1 MDKNAIKKFAVWA
14 RRELISRVSQ
24 RAAWY
29 GITEKDPID
38 EKLQAI
44 HGHVLTPEEQAQR
57 RALIWHIR
65 KNGYQQ
71 VMEEVAYTWFNR
83 FIALRFM
90 EVNGYLPSYT
100 RVFSDENGA
109 FNPQILKDA
118 IHLDIDGLDM
128 EKVYAM
134 EEANETEA
142 LFKYLVIIQCNDLN
156 RMLPG
161 MFQKISDYTE
171 LLFPDFLL
179 REGSVAHQMVTTIPE
194 DDWKDAVQ
202 IIGWLYQ
209 YYNAEP
215 KDEVFAALKKNIKIS
230 KEKIPAATQ
239 LFTPDWIVRYMVEN
253 SLGRLWVEGHPN
265 DELKAN
271 WKYYLEEAPQEPE
284 VEAQLKK
291 IRAEYAQI
299 DPASILCA
307 DPCMGSGHI
316 LVYMF
321 DVLMQIYLAY
331 GYTTN
336 EAVESIVKNNLWGMD
351 IDDRAAQ
358 LAYFA
363 VMMKAQ
369 QYDHRWLAKQLR
381 HPVQPNVFALQDSGD
396 WSTFERQMRQ
406 AFTHHPSLMEET
418 SIKTSKALFETFADA
433 KEYGSIIQPEIT
445 LEELTMLETTLD
457 KIAQKADLMDFVA
470 QADAMTLMEMLK
482 PLIRQCRG
490 LAQKYH
496 VVVTNPPYMGSNNM
510 SERIVEYTKTYFPD
524 SKSDMSTVFMECCVS
539 LSKTDGFV
547 SMINIPVW
555 MFLASFEQLRVKLL
569 EQTTYVN
576 LVHPGRGIFGSDF
589 GTTTFVLR
597 NCKCK
602 DYLGTYRRLF
612 NKQGEVDSIEKRE
625 QAFLAGKGF
634 FLAKQSNY
642 LKIPG
647 VAVAYWLSEN
657 VFNLFSERLLG
668 AVLSPRQGVK
678 TLDNNRFV
686 RLWFEPEND
695 KIGMN
700 ASSLEEANSMR
711 KKWFPYTKGGDFR
724 KWYGNRDCVVNWEND
739 GAEMK
744 KLAIEK
750 YHSVTRT
757 ITNITN
763 FFKSGLTWSDVSI
776 ASIAIRYAPAGAI
789 FDSTGVMAFGEDEEL
804 LYIIGLMNSC
814 VSMYFL
820 QIFAP
825 SLHFNGGAVS
835 NIPYKYEIQYAERVK
850 ELSRENISL
859 SKIDWDSFE
868 TSWDFQKHP
877 LVRYKTEGLHEIRV
891 YGAQGSSFEPG
902 NEIYA
907 CTIEQ
912 AYIAWCHQADE
923 RFNKLK
929 ANEEELN
936 RIFIAIYGLQ
946 DELIPN
952 VDDKDITVHKA
963 DLGRDIRSLISY
975 AVGCMLGRYSL
986 DKPGLAFAGGTW
998 DESQHVTYHADHDGI
1013 LPITDDEYFDDDI
1026 VGKFIEWV
1034 RIVYG
1039 AETLEANLKFIAD
1052 ALGGKGNPR
1061 EVIRQ
1066 YFLNDFY
1073 KDHCNTYS
1081 VTGSGKRPIYWLF
1094 DSGKKNGFK
1103 CLIYMHRYQPDTIA
1117 RIRTDYLH
1125 ETQAR
1130 YRNAIETL
1138 ERQSANVST
1147 GERVKMT
1154 KRLNT
1159 LKAQAE
1165 EARVYEEKIHHLAD
1179 QMIKIDLDDGVK
1191 VNYAKFADVLAP
1203 IK

>member
-1 MDKNAIKKFAVWA
+1 
-14 RRELISRVSQ
+14 
-24 RAAWY
+24 
-29 GITEKDPID
+29 
-38 EKLQAI
+38 
-44 HGHVLTPEEQAQR
+44 
-57 RALIWHIR
+57 
-65 KNGYQQ
+65 
-71 VMEEVAYTWFNR
+71 MEEVAYTWFNR

-100 RVFSDENGA
+100 RVFSDDNGA

-142 LFKYLVIIQCNDLN
+142 LFKYLVITQCNDLN

-179 REGSVAHQMVTTIPE
+179 REGSVVHQMVTTIPE

-271 WKYYLEEAPQEPE
+271 WKYYLEEAPQEPK
-284 VEAQLKK
+284 VEEQLKK
-291 IRAEYAQI
+291 IRSEYAQI
-299 DPASILCA
+299 DPASILCC

-336 EAVESIVKNNLWGMD
+336 EAVESIVRNNLWGMD

-369 QYDHRWLAKQLR
+369 QYDHRWLAKQVR
-381 HPVQPNVFALQDSGD
+381 HSVQPNVFALQDSGD
-396 WSTFERQMRQ
+396 WPTFERQMRQ
-406 AFTHHPSLMEET
+406 AFTHHPSLMEEV
-418 SIKTSKALFETFADA
+418 SIKTAKALFETFADA
-433 KEYGSIIQPEIT
+433 KEYGSIIQPEIS
-445 LEELTMLETTLD
+445 LEELNMLENTLD
-457 KIAQKADLMDFVA
+457 EMAQKADLMDFVA
-470 QADAMTLMEMLK
+470 RSDAMTLMETLK

-490 LAQKYH
+490 LVQKYH
-496 VVVTNPPYMGSNNM
+496 AVVTNPPYMGNKSM
-510 SERIVEYTKTYFPD
+510 SIALSEYVKRLYPD
-524 SKSDMSTVFMECCVS
+524 SKSDMFAVFVERCSQCTVQNGNFALITQPS
-539 LSKTDGFV
+539 LLT
-547 SMINIPVW
+547 
-555 MFLASFEQLRVKLL
+555 LLSFEKLRRSLITNHTISSL
-569 EQTTYVN
+569 I
-576 LVHPGRGIFGSDF
+576 HFGRGIFGIDF
-589 GTTTFVLR
+589 GSTAFVINKTFIDCYKSEFYRPHERTFQYLDPDDIRVIFLRAVTDHGFRFDFSQYNSEEQESRVEPVFTKIHYSAQPSRFLGIPTTPFCYWISDVVYSAFDKIKPLSYYAEPKQGLATADNDRFLR
-597 NCKCK
+597 LWHEV
-602 DYLGTYRRLF
+602 DYRRISF
-612 NKQGEVDSIEKRE
+612 CCQT
-625 QAFLAGKGF
+625 A
-634 FLAKQSNY
+634 
-642 LKIPG
+642 
-647 VAVAYWLSEN
+647 
-657 VFNLFSERLLG
+657 
-668 AVLSPRQGVK
+668 
-678 TLDNNRFV
+678 
-686 RLWFEPEND
+686 
-695 KIGMN
+695 
-700 ASSLEEANSMR
+700 EEA
-711 KKWFPYTKGGDFR
+711 KKGGGKWFPYNKGGSYR
-724 KWYGNRDCVVNWEND
+724 KWYGNNEYIVDWEND
-739 GAEMK
+739 GYSIK
-744 KLAIEK
+744 SFSG
-750 YHSVTRT
+750 SVIR
-757 ITNITN
+757 NPGYY
-763 FFKSGLTWSDVSI
+763 FRSGLTWGALSAGPVSF
-776 ASIAIRYAPAGAI
+776 RYSEVGFI
-789 FDSTGVMAFGEDEEL
+789 FDSKGPVCFPKEGTSDMYLLALANSTVARHFLKILAPTMDFNQGPIGRIPFLVVNEDKVQKL
-804 LYIIGLMNSC
+804 
-814 VSMYFL
+814 
-820 QIFAP
+820 
-825 SLHFNGGAVS
+825 
-835 NIPYKYEIQYAERVK
+835 AERAVFAAK
-850 ELSRENISL
+850 R
-859 SKIDWDSFE
+859 DWDSYE
-868 TSWDFQKHP
+868 NSWDFRRHP
-877 LVRYKTEGLHEIRV
+877 LVTPAL
-891 YGAQGSSFEPG
+891 G
-902 NEIYA
+902 NNCQRLMDCWLIWKNDCE
-907 CTIEQ
+907 EQ
-912 AYIAWCHQADE
+912 FQQ
-923 RFNKLK
+923 LK
-929 ANEEELN
+929 DNEEELN
-936 RIFIAIYGLQ
+936 LCFIESYGLQ
-946 DELIPN
+946 DELTSD
-952 VDDKDITVHKA
+952 VDDKDVTVRKA

-998 DESQHVTYHADHDGI
+998 DESQYVTYHADHDGI

-1026 VGKFIEWV
+1026 VGKFVEWV
-1034 RIVYG
+1034 RTVYG

-1073 KDHCNTYS
+1073 KDHLKIYQ
-1081 VTGSGKRPIYWLF
+1081 KRPIYWLF

-1138 ERQSANVST
+1138 ERQSANAST

-1154 KRLNT
+1154 KRLNA

>member
-29 GITEKDPID
+29 GITENDPID
-38 EKLQAI
+38 EKVQAI
-44 HGHVLTPEEQAQR
+44 HGHVLTSEEQAQR

-100 RVFSDENGA
+100 RVFSDEDGA

-118 IHLDIDGLDM
+118 IHLDIEELDM
-128 EKVYAM
+128 EKVYAL

-142 LFKYLVIIQCNDLN
+142 LFKYLVITQCNDLS

-161 MFQKISDYTE
+161 MFQKILDYTE

-194 DDWKDAVQ
+194 EDWKDAVQ

-265 DELKAN
+265 NELKAN

-284 VEAQLKK
+284 VEEQLKK

-299 DPASILCA
+299 DPASILCC

-321 DVLMQIYLAY
+321 DVLMQIYLSY

-336 EAVESIVKNNLWGMD
+336 EAVESIVRNNLWGMD

-369 QYDHRWLAKQLR
+369 QYDHRWLAKQVR
-381 HPVQPNVFALQDSGD
+381 HSVQPNVFALQDSGD
-396 WSTFERQMRQ
+396 WPTFERQMRQ
-406 AFTHHPSLMEET
+406 AFTHHPSLMEEA
-418 SIKTSKALFETFADA
+418 SIKTAKALFDTFADA
-433 KEYGSIIQPEIT
+433 KEYGSIIQPEIS
-445 LEELTMLETTLD
+445 LEELNMLENTLD
-457 KIAQKADLMDFVA
+457 EMAQKADLMDFVA
-470 QADAMTLMEMLK
+470 QADAMSLVETLK

-496 VVVTNPPYMGSNNM
+496 IVVTNPPYMTAANM
-510 SERIVEYTKTYFPD
+510 SPSLQQYVRKYYSE
-524 SKSDMSTVFMECCVS
+524 SKSDLCNVMLERGINILKQNGYQSMITMES
-539 LSKTDGFV
+539 WMYLTTAIHFRDGILSKCTITSLIHMPYLGKGGTSLGINFGTQVSSMCKGTIRNYTGTYDRIVYTETDEEGIPFEFPVRNAYYKNISQDVFV
-547 SMINIPVW
+547 SIPGSPIAYWIPQNV
-555 MFLASFEQLRVKLL
+555 FELFQKDLL
-569 EQTTYVN
+569 ENSVPA
-576 LVHPGRGIFGSDF
+576 VHGFLSGHDEGVTFFWYEVRKTDISFSIKYLPDTGITEAKYTPLLRG
-589 GTTTFVLR
+589 
-597 NCKCK
+597 
-602 DYLGTYRRLF
+602 
-612 NKQGEVDSIEKRE
+612 GE
-625 QAFLAGKGF
+625 
-634 FLAKQSNY
+634 Y
-642 LKIPG
+642 
-647 VAVAYWLSEN
+647 
-657 VFNLFSERLLG
+657 
-668 AVLSPRQGVK
+668 
-678 TLDNNRFV
+678 
-686 RLWFEPEND
+686 
-695 KIGMN
+695 
-700 ASSLEEANSMR
+700 
-711 KKWFPYTKGGDFR
+711 R
-724 KWYGNRDCVVNWEND
+724 KWYGNYILVSRIDEWAFNFLSNYPEFTLKGRNYYFREGLSWPLVTSGKFSSKYLPQGYLFGNNGPSIFGRDSKQTYQYL
-739 GAEMK
+739 G
-744 KLAIEK
+744 
-750 YHSVTRT
+750 
-757 ITNITN
+757 
-763 FFKSGLTWSDVSI
+763 F
-776 ASIAIRYAPAGAI
+776 
-789 FDSTGVMAFGEDEEL
+789 
-804 LYIIGLMNSC
+804 MNSC
-814 VSMYFL
+814 VAEYLLDIINPTMSCSAGVVKKL
-820 QIFAP
+820 PVINTEEWNETLP
-825 SLHFNGGAVS
+825 KHNV
-835 NIPYKYEIQYAERVK
+835 EICRH
-850 ELSRENISL
+850 
-859 SKIDWDSFE
+859 DWDSYE
-868 TSWDFQKHP
+868 TSWDFQAHP
-877 LVRYKTEGLHEIRV
+877 LVRHKPKVLHELRV
-891 YGAQGSSFEPG
+891 YGANGSGFEEG
-902 NEIYA
+902 NEIHVG
-907 CTIEQ
+907 TIEQ
-912 AYIAWCHQADE
+912 AYMAWCHEADE
-923 RFNKLK
+923 RFVQLK

-936 RIFIAIYGLQ
+936 RIFIDIYGLQ
-946 DELIPN
+946 NELTPD
-952 VDDKDITVHKA
+952 VDDKDVTVRKA
-963 DLGRDIRSLISY
+963 ERGRDIRSLISY

-986 DKPGLAFAGGTW
+986 DKPGLAFAGGVW
-998 DESQHVTYHADHDGI
+998 DESQYVTYPTDHDGI

-1034 RIVYG
+1034 RTVYG
-1039 AETLEANLKFIAD
+1039 AETLEANLKYIAD

-1073 KDHCNTYS
+1073 KDHLKIYQ
-1081 VTGSGKRPIYWLF
+1081 KRPIYWLF

-1138 ERQSANVST
+1138 ERQSANAST

>member
-44 HGHVLTPEEQAQR
+44 HGRVLTPEEQAQR

-118 IHLDIDGLDM
+118 IHLDIEGLDM

-142 LFKYLVIIQCNDLN
+142 LFKYLVITQCNDLN

-179 REGSVAHQMVTTIPE
+179 REGSVAHHMVTTIPE
-194 DDWKDAVQ
+194 EDWKNAVQ

-284 VEAQLKK
+284 VEAQLKQ

-299 DPASILCA
+299 DPASILCC

-321 DVLMQIYLAY
+321 DVLMQIYLSY

-336 EAVESIVKNNLWGMD
+336 EAVESIVRNNLWGMD

-369 QYDHRWLAKQLR
+369 QYDHRWLAKQVR

-396 WSTFERQMRQ
+396 WPTFERRMRQ
-406 AFTHHPSLMEET
+406 AFTHHPSLVEDA
-418 SIKTSKALFETFADA
+418 SIKTAKALFETFADA

-445 LEELTMLETTLD
+445 LEELTMMENTLD
-457 KIAQKADLMDFVA
+457 EMTKKADLMDFVA
-470 QADAMTLMEMLK
+470 QADATTLMETLK

-490 LAQKYH
+490 LVQKYH
-496 VVVTNPPYMGSNNM
+496 TVVTNPPYMSSSGM
-510 SERIVEYTKTYFPD
+510 GVKMADYVKDHYPD
-524 SKSDMSTVFMECCVS
+524 SKSDLFAVFIERNRET
-539 LSKTDGFV
+539 LIPAGYQA
-547 SMINIPVW
+547 MITQHAW
-555 MFLASFEQLRVKLL
+555 MFLSSFEKLRKKLL
-569 EQTTYVN
+569 KFDTINMAHLGARAFEEIGGEVVQTT
-576 LVHPGRGIFGSDF
+576 S
-589 GTTTFVLR
+589 FVLH
-597 NCKCK
+597 NHHITGYK
-602 DYLGTYRRLF
+602 GTYVRLVSPITQ
-612 NKQGEVDSIEKRE
+612 QGKEDM
-625 QAFLAGKGF
+625 FLTGENRYTTQQDNFA
-634 FLAKQSNY
+634 
-642 LKIPG
+642 KIPG
-647 VAVAYWLSEN
+647 APVAYWLSDAFAD
-657 VFNLFSERLLG
+657 VFQKGMVSAYGETRKGMFTG
-668 AVLSPRQGVK
+668 
-678 TLDNNRFV
+678 NNDLWLK
-686 RLWFEPEND
+686 LWFEIPYE
-695 KIGMN
+695 KMY
-700 ASSLEEANSMR
+700 
-711 KKWFPYTKGGDFR
+711 KKFFPYSKGGGFR
-724 KWYGNRDCVVNWEND
+724 RWYGNNDYVVNWDND
-739 GAEMK
+739 GNDIISYKGSGNINPGQYFMWCITWNLITTSKPGFRIIDDSKHVMGDGGPTVVFKGKDMLYYALGSLNSVVTEQSAYILNPTINLSSGVGA
-744 KLAIEK
+744 KLPLTVVHEK
-750 YHSVTRT
+750 FDEIVRLSQE
-757 ITNITN
+757 N
-763 FFKSGLTWSDVSI
+763 VSI
-776 ASIAIRYAPAGAI
+776 
-789 FDSTGVMAFGEDEEL
+789 
-804 LYIIGLMNSC
+804 
-814 VSMYFL
+814 
-820 QIFAP
+820 
-825 SLHFNGGAVS
+825 
-835 NIPYKYEIQYAERVK
+835 
-850 ELSRENISL
+850 SRS
-859 SKIDWDSFE
+859 DWDSFE
-868 TSWDFQKHP
+868 TSWDFREHP
-877 LVRYKTEGLHEIRV
+877 FVLWSHNLRDATSI
-891 YGAQGSSFEPG
+891 GATMSYFYDSHPEVHSPMELCYLLWQGEC
-902 NEIYA
+902 N
-907 CTIEQ
+907 
-912 AYIAWCHQADE
+912 D
-923 RFNKLK
+923 RFKKLK

-936 RIFIAIYGLQ
+936 RIFINIYGLQ
-946 DELIPN
+946 DELLPD
-952 VDDKDITVHKA
+952 VDDKDVTVRKA

-975 AVGCMLGRYSL
+975 GVGCMLGRYSL
-986 DKPGLAFAGGTW
+986 DKPGLAFAGGAW
-998 DESQHVTYHADHDGI
+998 DESQYVTYHADHDGI

-1026 VGKFIEWV
+1026 VGMFINWV
-1034 RIVYG
+1034 RTVYG

-1061 EVIRQ
+1061 DVIRQ

-1073 KDHCNTYS
+1073 KDHLKIYQ
-1081 VTGSGKRPIYWLF
+1081 KRPIYWLF

-1103 CLIYMHRYQPDTIA
+1103 ALIYMHRYQPDTIA

-1138 ERQSANVST
+1138 ERQSANAFTS
-1147 GERVKMT
+1147 ERVKMT
-1154 KRLNT
+1154 KRLNA

>member
-118 IHLDIDGLDM
+118 IHLDIEGLDM
-128 EKVYAM
+128 EKVYVM

-142 LFKYLVIIQCNDLN
+142 LFKYLVITQCNDLN

-194 DDWKDAVQ
+194 EDWKDAVQ

-271 WKYYLEEAPQEPE
+271 WKYYLEEAQQEPE

-336 EAVESIVKNNLWGMD
+336 EAVESIVRNNLWGMD

-381 HPVQPNVFALQDSGD
+381 HSVQPNVFALQDSGD
-396 WSTFERQMRQ
+396 WPTFERKMRQ
-406 AFTHHPSLMEET
+406 AFTHHPSLTEDA
-418 SIKTSKALFETFADA
+418 SIRTAKALFEIFADA
-433 KEYGSIIQPEIT
+433 KEYGSIIQPDIS
-445 LEELTMLETTLD
+445 LEELNMLENVLD
-457 KIAQKADLMDFVA
+457 EMAQKADLMDIVA
-470 QADAMTLMEMLK
+470 QADAMSLMETLK
-482 PLIRQCRG
+482 PLIRQCKG
-490 LAQKYH
+490 LVQKYH
-496 VVVTNPPYMGSNNM
+496 SVVTNPPYMGNGNLDDK
-510 SERIVEYTKTYFPD
+510 IAEYIKARFID
-524 SKSDMSTVFMECCVS
+524 GRNDLFGVFIMRCMDMCKENSYQA
-539 LSKTDGFV
+539 
-547 SMINIPVW
+547 MITQHQW
-555 MFLASFEQLRVKLL
+555 MFLSSYTKIRERMRTKMLVNMAHLGARAFDEISGEVV
-569 EQTTYVN
+569 QTT
-576 LVHPGRGIFGSDF
+576 S
-589 GTTTFVLR
+589 FVLR
-597 NCKCK
+597 NAFNQQ
-602 DYLGTYRRLF
+602 YLSVFSRLVDEKSENAKGKSLLNPQNIYYSKVYTFGDLPGTPYVYWIGEKMKELF
-612 NKQGEVDSIEKRE
+612 NCPSSDDVISLREGIHTGQNDLFLRFWYEIEFDK
-625 QAFLAGKGF
+625 L
-634 FLAKQSNY
+634 
-642 LKIPG
+642 
-647 VAVAYWLSEN
+647 
-657 VFNLFSERLLG
+657 
-668 AVLSPRQGVK
+668 VLSAHSESDVDQSGVW
-678 TLDNNRFV
+678 V
-686 RLWFEPEND
+686 
-695 KIGMN
+695 
-700 ASSLEEANSMR
+700 
-711 KKWFPYTKGGDFR
+711 PYNKGGSYR
-724 KWYGNRDCVVNWEND
+724 KWYGNNDLVIGFDKKHRDAMAALSGHVRPSQS
-739 GAEMK
+739 
-744 KLAIEK
+744 L
-750 YHSVTRT
+750 Y
-757 ITNITN
+757 
-763 FFKSGLTWSDVSI
+763 FKSGGTWSAL
-776 ASIAIRYAPAGAI
+776 ASGKFGLRYYPEGFL
-789 FDSTGVMAFGEDEEL
+789 FDSKGQVAVGDKALEIITLFNLKVYQILADMLMPTLDYKCGDVKKLPYCHVENQRFIEL
-804 LYIIGLMNSC
+804 GKECI
-814 VSMYFL
+814 
-820 QIFAP
+820 
-825 SLHFNGGAVS
+825 
-835 NIPYKYEIQYAERVK
+835 
-850 ELSRENISL
+850 ELSKEEY
-859 SKIDWDSFE
+859 DSFE
-868 TSWDFQKHP
+868 TSWDFREHP
-877 LVRYKTEGLHEIRV
+877 FIHWNRNLRDATSIGATMSYF
-891 YGAQGSSFEPG
+891 YGGHPEAHSPAELCFMLWQGEC
-902 NEIYA
+902 N
-907 CTIEQ
+907 
-912 AYIAWCHQADE
+912 E
-923 RFNKLK
+923 RFKKLK

-936 RIFIAIYGLQ
+936 GIFIDTFGLQ
-946 DELIPN
+946 DEVTPD
-952 VDDKDITVHKA
+952 VDDKDVTVRKA

-986 DKPGLAFAGGTW
+986 DKPGLAFAGGAW
-998 DESQHVTYHADHDGI
+998 DESQYVTYHADHDGI

-1034 RIVYG
+1034 RTVYG
-1039 AETLEANLKFIAD
+1039 AETLEANLKYIAD

-1073 KDHCNTYS
+1073 KDHLKIYQ
-1081 VTGSGKRPIYWLF
+1081 KRPIYWLF

-1138 ERQSANVST
+1138 ERQSANAST

-1154 KRLNT
+1154 KRLNA

-1179 QMIKIDLDDGVK
+1179 QMIKIDLDYGVK

>member
-14 RRELISRVSQ
+14 RRELIARVSQ

-29 GITEKDPID
+29 GITEQDPID
-38 EKLQAI
+38 EQLQAV
-44 HGHVLTPEEQAQR
+44 HGHVLTQSEQTQR
-57 RALIWHIR
+57 RALIAHIR

-118 IHLDIDGLDM
+118 IHLDLDGLDM

-142 LFKYLVIIQCNDLN
+142 LFKYLVITQCNDLS
-156 RMLPG
+156 RVLPG

-194 DDWKDAVQ
+194 EDWKDAVQ

-209 YYNAEP
+209 YYNAEQ

-265 DELKAN
+265 DELKAG

-284 VEAQLKK
+284 VEEQMKK

-299 DPASILCA
+299 DPASILCC

-336 EAVESIVKNNLWGMD
+336 EAVESIVRNNLWGMD

-369 QYDHRWLAKQLR
+369 QYDHRWLAKQVR

-396 WSTFERQMRQ
+396 WTTFECQMRQ
-406 AFTHHPSLMEET
+406 VFTHYPSLMQES
-418 SIKTSKALFETFADA
+418 SIRTTKVLFETFSNA
-433 KEYGSIIQPEIT
+433 KEYGSIIQPDT
-445 LEELTMLETTLD
+445 SLEELNMLESTLD
-457 KIAQKADLMDFVA
+457 EMAQKADLMDMA
-470 QADAMTLMEMLK
+470 TQADAMTLMETLK
-482 PLIRQCRG
+482 PLIRQCKG
-490 LAQKYH
+490 LALKYH
-496 VVVTNPPYMGSNNM
+496 AVVTNPPYINPSNCGSRVSDYVKYYYPDAKNDLFAVFV
-510 SERIVEYTKTYFPD
+510 ERVLKMLNAIGYQ
-524 SKSDMSTVFMECCVS
+524 
-539 LSKTDGFV
+539 
-547 SMINIPVW
+547 SMITQHTW
-555 MFLASFEQLRVKLL
+555 MFLSSYERFRLKLQKYDSINMAHLGPRAFEEIGGEVV
-569 EQTTYVN
+569 QTTSFVRRNVHIPHYKGTYIR
-576 LVHPGRGIFGSDF
+576 LVDFGSQQAKE
-589 GTTTFVLR
+589 
-597 NCKCK
+597 N
-602 DYLGTYRRLF
+602 
-612 NKQGEVDSIEKRE
+612 
-625 QAFLAGKGF
+625 AFLSG
-634 FLAKQSNY
+634 SNRY
-642 LKIPG
+642 VVDGETFDTIPSTII
-647 VAVAYWLSEN
+647 AYWVSTTALSA
-657 VFNLFSERLLG
+657 FKLG
-668 AVLSPRQGVK
+668 VLSNRASASVGIQTG
-678 TLDNNRFV
+678 DNDSFIRYWWEVTYSNILLTARCLADSYQT
-686 RLWFEPEND
+686 R
-695 KIGMN
+695 
-700 ASSLEEANSMR
+700 R
-711 KKWFPYTKGGDFR
+711 WFPYNKGGEFR
-724 KWYGNRDCVVNWEND
+724 KWVGNEEMVVDWRND
-739 GAEMK
+739 GE
-744 KLAIEK
+744 
-750 YHSVTRT
+750 
-757 ITNITN
+757 NIKESSLKTGHHYQQYADSLK
-763 FFKSGLTWSDVSI
+763 FQPLVTWSRITTSVPAFRYRDYGSLSDMAGFSLYANKQDLLKIVAFCNSKV
-776 ASIAIRYAPAGAI
+776 ASYYLSFLAPTLNVMVGQVLNLPYHDI
-789 FDSTGVMAFGEDEEL
+789 SFDSFHVENC
-804 LYIIGLMNSC
+804 I
-814 VSMYFL
+814 
-820 QIFAP
+820 
-825 SLHFNGGAVS
+825 
-835 NIPYKYEIQYAERVK
+835 EI
-850 ELSRENISL
+850 SRA
-859 SKIDWDSFE
+859 DWDSFE
-868 TSWDFQKHP
+868 ISWDFQVHP
-877 LVRYKTEGLHEIRV
+877 IIRWSRNLCDATSIGATMSYY
-891 YGAQGSSFEPG
+891 YGSHPEVHSPVELCYMLWQGEC
-902 NEIYA
+902 N
-907 CTIEQ
+907 
-912 AYIAWCHQADE
+912 E
-923 RFNKLK
+923 RFKKLK
-929 ANEEELN
+929 ANEEKLN
-936 RIFIAIYGLQ
+936 HIFIDIYGLQ
-946 DELIPN
+946 DELTPD
-952 VDDKDITVHKA
+952 VDDKDVTVRKA

-986 DKPGLAFAGGTW
+986 DKSGLAFAGGTW
-998 DESQHVTYHADHDGI
+998 DESQYVTYHADHDGI
-1013 LPITDDEYFDDDI
+1013 LPINDDEYFDDDI

-1034 RIVYG
+1034 RTVYG
-1039 AETLEANLKFIAD
+1039 VETLEANLKFIAD

-1073 KDHCNTYS
+1073 KDHLKIYQ
-1081 VTGSGKRPIYWLF
+1081 KRPIYWLF

-1138 ERQSANVST
+1138 ERQVVNATT

-1154 KRLNT
+1154 KRLNA

-1165 EARVYEEKIHHLAD
+1165 EARAYEEKIHHLAD

-1191 VNYAKFADVLAP
+1191 VNYAKFQDVLAP

>member
-118 IHLDIDGLDM
+118 IHLDIEGLDM

-142 LFKYLVIIQCNDLN
+142 LFKYLVITQCNDLN

-194 DDWKDAVQ
+194 EDWKDAVQ

-284 VEAQLKK
+284 VEEQLQK

-336 EAVESIVKNNLWGMD
+336 EAVESIVRNNLWGMD

-369 QYDHRWLAKQLR
+369 QYDHRWLAKQVR
-381 HPVQPNVFALQDSGD
+381 HPVQANVFALQDSGD
-396 WSTFERQMRQ
+396 WPTFERQMRQ
-406 AFTHHPSLMEET
+406 AFTHHPSLMQEA
-418 SIKTSKALFETFADA
+418 SIKTAKALFETFADA
-433 KEYGSIIQPEIT
+433 KEYGSIIQPAIS
-445 LEELTMLETTLD
+445 LEELNMLENVLD
-457 KIAQKADLMDFVA
+457 EMAQKADLMDMAA
-470 QADAMTLMEMLK
+470 QADAVTLMETLK
-482 PLIRQCRG
+482 PLIKQCRG
-490 LAQKYH
+490 LVQKYH
-496 VVVTNPPYMGSNNM
+496 AVVTNPPYMGSANM
-510 SERIVEYTKTYFPD
+510 EDRLTNYVKKEYSDSKNDLFAVFIERIH
-524 SKSDMSTVFMECCVS
+524 
-539 LSKTDGFV
+539 
-547 SMINIPVW
+547 SMTRNNAFQAMITQHAW
-555 MFLASFEQLRVKLL
+555 MFLPGFESLRKKIQRIDIVNMAHLGPRAF
-569 EQTTYVN
+569 EEISGEVVQTTA
-576 LVHPGRGIFGSDF
+576 
-589 GTTTFVLR
+589 FVYR
-597 NCKCK
+597 NSNTSCN
-602 DYLGTYRRLF
+602 GTYCRLVAF
-612 NKQGEVDSIEKRE
+612 PSQQAKDA
-625 QAFLAGKGF
+625 AFLAGKSQYI
-634 FLAKQSNY
+634 AKQSEFRV
-642 LKIPG
+642 IPEAPI
-647 VAVAYWLSEN
+647 VYWLSEKA
-657 VFNLFSERLLG
+657 LMPYSDGTILLG
-668 AVLSPRQGVK
+668 KLAAPCAGLATG
-678 TLDNNRFV
+678 DNNKFQRFWYEV
-686 RLWFEPEND
+686 IYRS
-695 KIGMN
+695 IGFGLTDIAETKTRSEKWYPCN
-700 ASSLEEANSMR
+700 SS
-711 KKWFPYTKGGDFR
+711 GDFR
-724 KWYGNRDCVVNWEND
+724 KWATDNLLVVNWQND
-739 GAEMK
+739 GLEIRKFKNAAG
-744 KLAIEK
+744 KLAARPQNTG
-750 YHSVTRT
+750 YY
-757 ITNITN
+757 
-763 FFKSGLTWSDVSI
+763 FKEGLTWNKLSTSRFGVK
-776 ASIAIRYAPAGAI
+776 YKNTGAI
-789 FDSTGVMAFGEDEEL
+789 FDDTSRSAFVENKEDL
-804 LYIIGLMNSC
+804 PYLIGLLCSSVTFMYLEALDPTMSFTNGDLVRIPC
-814 VSMYFL
+814 IIDKTREPDVSA
-820 QIFAP
+820 I
-825 SLHFNGGAVS
+825 V
-835 NIPYKYEIQYAERVK
+835 E
-850 ELSRENISL
+850 ENIRL
-859 SKIDWDSFE
+859 STDDWNAFE
-868 TSWDFQKHP
+868 VSWEFQAHPIIRWSRNLRDATSIGATMSYYYGGHP
-877 LVRYKTEGLHEIRV
+877 EVHSPVELCYMLW
-891 YGAQGSSFEPG
+891 QGEC
-902 NEIYA
+902 N
-907 CTIEQ
+907 
-912 AYIAWCHQADE
+912 E
-923 RFNKLK
+923 RFKKLK
-929 ANEEELN
+929 VNEEELN
-936 RIFIAIYGLQ
+936 RIFIDIYGLQ
-946 DELIPN
+946 DELTPD
-952 VDDKDITVHKA
+952 VDDKDVTVRKA
-963 DLGRDIRSLISY
+963 DLSRDIRSLISY

-986 DKPGLAFAGGTW
+986 DKSGLAFAGGTW
-998 DESQHVTYHADHDGI
+998 DENQYVTYHADHDGI

-1026 VGKFIEWV
+1026 VGKFIDWV
-1034 RIVYG
+1034 RTVYG

-1073 KDHCNTYS
+1073 KDHLKIYQ
-1081 VTGSGKRPIYWLF
+1081 KRPIYWLF

-1138 ERQSANVST
+1138 ERQSANAST
-1147 GERVKMT
+1147 SERVKMT
-1154 KRLNT
+1154 KRLNA

-1191 VNYAKFADVLAP
+1191 VNYTKFADVLAP

>member
-38 EKLQAI
+38 EKVQAI

-100 RVFSDENGA
+100 RVFSDESGA

-118 IHLDIDGLDM
+118 IHLDIEGLDM

-134 EEANETEA
+134 EEANETET
-142 LFKYLVIIQCNDLN
+142 LFKYLVITQCNDLN

-179 REGSVAHQMVTTIPE
+179 REGSVAHQMVATIPE
-194 DDWKDAVQ
+194 EDWKDAVQ

-299 DPASILCA
+299 DPASILCC

-336 EAVESIVKNNLWGMD
+336 EAVESIVRNNLWGMD

-396 WSTFERQMRQ
+396 WPTFERQIRQ

-418 SIKTSKALFETFADA
+418 SIKTAEALFETFADA
-433 KEYGSIIQPEIT
+433 KEFGSIIQPEIG
-445 LEELTMLETTLD
+445 LEELNMLENTLD
-457 KIAQKADLMDFVA
+457 EMAQKADLMDFVA
-470 QADAMTLMEMLK
+470 RADAISLMETLR
-482 PLIRQCRG
+482 PLIQQCRG

-496 VVVTNPPYMGSNNM
+496 VVVTNPPYMNPDNVSAQVTANLKGL
-510 SERIVEYTKTYFPD
+510 YPD
-524 SKSDMSTVFMECCVS
+524 SKTDLYAVFIERCKKATITNYYC
-539 LSKTDGFV
+539 
-547 SMINIPVW
+547 SMVTMNSW
-555 MFLASFEQLRVKLL
+555 MFLGSYENLRKKILSESQLISLNHLGMEAFEGIIGKVVQTVAFAFQNKEPIGEYKARAVRLTDFYDSRRHLKETEFFNANNRYSFSHNHLMRIPGKPLAYWTTDQVIYDFESAKPLNEICETRKGLATSDNDRFLRFW
-569 EQTTYVN
+569 
-576 LVHPGRGIFGSDF
+576 H
-589 GTTTFVLR
+589 
-597 NCKCK
+597 
-602 DYLGTYRRLF
+602 
-612 NKQGEVDSIEKRE
+612 EVDFR
-625 QAFLAGKGF
+625 
-634 FLAKQSNY
+634 
-642 LKIPG
+642 
-647 VAVAYWLSEN
+647 
-657 VFNLFSERLLG
+657 NLCLNCS
-668 AVLSPRQGVK
+668 
-678 TLDNNRFV
+678 DNQETVDNGIK
-686 RLWFEPEND
+686 WYPEN
-695 KIGMN
+695 
-700 ASSLEEANSMR
+700 
-711 KKWFPYTKGGDFR
+711 KGGDFR
-724 KWYGNRDCVVNWEND
+724 RWYGNREYIINWEND
-739 GAEMK
+739 GYEIRNYK
-744 KLAIEK
+744 DEKGKLL
-750 YHSVTRT
+750 SRPQN
-757 ITNITN
+757 TNYN
-763 FFKSGLTWSDVSI
+763 FKQALTWSKITTAKFSARFCEGGFLFDD
-776 ASIAIRYAPAGAI
+776 AAAICHHKDLG
-789 FDSTGVMAFGEDEEL
+789 L
-804 LYIIGLMNSC
+804 LKVILGFLNAKCCQHFLNILNPTQNKQIGDIGNLPILS
-814 VSMYFL
+814 L
-820 QIFAP
+820 EGGQIDT
-825 SLHFNGGAVS
+825 LVDRC
-835 NIPYKYEIQYAERVK
+835 IM
-850 ELSRENISL
+850 LSRA
-859 SKIDWDSFE
+859 DWDSFE
-868 TSWDFQKHP
+868 TSWDFQLHP
-877 LVRYKTEGLHEIRV
+877 IVRHKPAYLHDMRV
-891 YGAQGSSFEPG
+891 YGAPGSGFEVG
-902 NEIYA
+902 REIHA
-907 CTIEQ
+907 GTIEQ
-912 AYIAWCHQADE
+912 AYMAWWHEANE
-923 RFNKLK
+923 RFAQLK

-936 RIFIAIYGLQ
+936 RIFINIYGLQ
-946 DELIPN
+946 DELTPD
-952 VDDKDITVHKA
+952 VDDKDVTVRKA
-963 DLGRDIRSLISY
+963 DLDRDIRSLISY

-986 DKPGLAFAGGTW
+986 DKPGLAFAGGTL
-998 DESQHVTYHADHDGI
+998 DESQYMTYHADHDGI

-1026 VGKFIEWV
+1026 VGMFIDWV
-1034 RIVYG
+1034 RTVFG

-1073 KDHCNTYS
+1073 KDHLKIYQ
-1081 VTGSGKRPIYWLF
+1081 KRPIYWLF

-1138 ERQSANVST
+1138 ERQSASAST

-1154 KRLNT
+1154 KRLNA

-1165 EARVYEEKIHHLAD
+1165 EARIYEEKIHHLAD

-1191 VNYAKFADVLAP
+1191 VNYAKFQDVLAP